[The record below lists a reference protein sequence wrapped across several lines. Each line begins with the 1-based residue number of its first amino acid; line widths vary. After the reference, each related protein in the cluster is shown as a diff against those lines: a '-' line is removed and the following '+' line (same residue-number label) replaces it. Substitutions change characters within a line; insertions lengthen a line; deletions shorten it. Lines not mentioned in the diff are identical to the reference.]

1 MALESGGRADKL
13 GNEFERLWGVLQ
25 LLRVLHGEAVSVL
38 PEGLGPDEK
47 GVDLWVK
54 EQGGAHVGHQCKREN
69 GACGKWSVA
78 DLSRERILQN
88 AQYQLGRGPEYHF
101 AFVSSDP
108 VLLLVDLVERTGRC
122 DHDPTAFA
130 TYLATTS
137 RDHRKAFE
145 QLARYLSIDH
155 TSPGGQAELFD
166 LLSRIELLPFDRSR
180 RAREE
185 VKAWSRLTVT
195 GDPENVVSLLGNFL
209 IRQIGNELHADQIRG
224 ELRAHGF
231 EVRDLSGVP
240 ELHSSI
246 EDLKDRFRRSFV
258 LLGGKPLGRSETE
271 QVWEQLCASGGQQV
285 VCVHGQAGH
294 GKSGVLFEL
303 AGRLDAEGIPFVP
316 IRLDRLRPGTSPD
329 HYGKE
334 VCGLPSSPAASLR
347 ALAGGRM
354 AVLILD
360 QLDAVRW
367 TSGHSS
373 EAWSVCE
380 EVIEEALKHPNLH
393 VVVACRT
400 FDLNDDPAIRAW
412 KESKLLAEVKVG
424 KLPDEVAKA
433 IVSERGAE
441 WASFSATQRGLL
453 NSPQHLYLWAVLRE
467 EGARFTF
474 RTATD
479 LMRAFWDHLRGKR
492 LQEMSVSVAECNTV
506 LADVVSYMDRN
517 GQLVAPERL
526 GGPLP
531 RARDALTSV
540 GVFDIADGRIA
551 FQHQSHFDFLVAERL
566 LRDIAAGQ
574 GDVVDWLVR
583 TKQSLFRRDQLR
595 QVLALLR
602 DEDTH
607 TYDDTIRTLIKDDR
621 VRFHIKHL
629 VLGLLRYSDPPTEG
643 EKSFVLEML
652 NESEWREHVVEQV
665 LRGSPAW
672 FQVLDDRG
680 VLEEWLE
687 SEDDYEANVAAGL
700 MRFVCEIHGR
710 RIAALLRRFERRPP
724 PWPDRLASVFIF
736 SKVHDEAPQLLALR
750 LRLMRRGSFNPEHVD
765 WKELSQ
771 KNPHRALVLFRLTVS
786 RVMDSYRGLP
796 EQTSEKDL
804 PSERSLRWD
813 GVEAVA
819 EAAKRS
825 PVFGWRSLA
834 TCLVPRREV
843 VESAM
848 HAHYRYECEYD
859 DLDDDDPRDRGGR
872 FRLPE
877 VLRAVE
883 HVMRA
888 AGSELAKCQANVFF
902 EQLDSVFP
910 QLPGRLQ
917 RVPVLA
923 MVSAPDDYADQ
934 AIEWLCDHPEC
945 LVLCPS
951 PRPNRW
957 EPARKLIERFSP
969 GCSEAL
975 LRRLEEIILSYQDPH
990 LRRSC
995 EHQRDAL
1002 REGRV
1007 EPNEY
1012 GWPQCFLLSAVP
1024 TRRLSERVASQ
1035 LRQWKRKFQDF
1046 PSLRSFSTRV
1056 FRIVSPIPREK
1067 LLQVSDKSW
1076 LEIVRK
1082 DMSKASRK
1090 WRELGPDVAGES
1102 SHRHFAD
1109 DMREAARWQPGRF
1122 ARLALRI
1129 PKDAYGGYLDAIMN
1143 ALRQTEPPGPAELPG
1158 APASWEPATASEI
1171 EAVLDHVGYS
1181 EERGQARS
1189 YCSLIADRA
1198 DAGWSQRVL
1207 RTIIRYATEHPD
1219 PAPGEFHVSR
1229 VRGDGEQS
1237 HDIGTSAIN
1246 CVRGAA
1252 AWAIH
1257 KLLFEHPDLFELF
1270 RPAVEK
1276 LVADPSPAV
1285 RVASVIACLPIL
1297 NIDMDT
1303 AVDLFVR
1310 ACEMPDDR
1318 ILATPYPGQFIAYT
1332 SLRHFARLGPL
1343 FDRMVHSRVPDVA
1356 SAGASWATQVWLHA
1370 GAMETLVRECLCGSV
1385 PQRKGGARGAAYS
1398 LRHRGLATKSADLL
1412 RVLMN
1417 DASQEVRREA
1427 ASAFWREDVFEVGEA
1442 PSLCRDFALSRAF
1455 DENADHFLR
1464 GLNEHV
1470 GPLAHYADALWAACG
1485 RFCGPRAQDT
1495 RDVSKRAWHEA
1506 GELARLLLRL
1516 YQQAEDARDYD
1527 MQARC
1532 LDAFDEMLRSGV
1544 GGLRGLLDDID
1555 G

>member
-25 LLRVLHGEAVSVL
+25 LLKMLHGEVTSVL

-47 GVDLWVK
+47 GVDLWVR
-54 EQGGAHVGHQCKREN
+54 EADGARVGHQCKREN
-69 GACGKWSVA
+69 GACGRWSVA

-88 AQYQLGRGPEYHF
+88 AQYQLGRGPEYRF

-108 VLLLVDLVERTGRC
+108 VPLLVDLAERTGRC
-122 DHDPTAFA
+122 DDDPAAFA
-130 TYLATTS
+130 ARLATTS
-137 RDHRKAFE
+137 RDHRRAFE

-166 LLSRIELLPFDRSR
+166 FLNRTEFPPFDRSR

-185 VKAWSRLTVT
+185 ARAWSRLTVT
-195 GDPENVVSLLGNFL
+195 GDPENVVALLGDFL
-209 IRQIGNELHADQIRG
+209 IDSIGNELHADQVRA
-224 ELRAHGF
+224 ELRAHGL

-246 EDLKDRFRRSFV
+246 EGLRDRFRRSFV
-258 LLGGKPLGRSETE
+258 LLGGKPLGRDETA
-271 QVWEQLCASGGQQV
+271 QVWEKLCASDGQQI
-285 VCVHGQAGH
+285 VCVHGQAGL

-303 AGRLDAEGIPFVP
+303 AERLDAEGIPFVP
-316 IRLDRLRPGTSPD
+316 IRLDRLRPMVSPD
-329 HYGKE
+329 HFGKE
-334 VCGLPSSPAASLR
+334 VCGLPSSPAASLK

-354 AVLILD
+354 AVLLLD

-380 EVIEEALKHPNLH
+380 EVIEEALKHPNLR

-412 KESKLLAEVKVG
+412 KESKLLAEIKVD
-424 KLPDEVAKA
+424 KLPDVVAKA
-433 IVSERGAE
+433 IVSDRGAD
-441 WASFSATQRGLL
+441 WDAFSAVQRELL
-453 NSPQHLYLWAVLRE
+453 HSPQHLYLWTVLRE

-492 LQEMSVSVAECNTV
+492 LQEMGVPVAECNTV
-506 LADVVSYMDRN
+506 LADVVDYMDRN

-526 GGPLP
+526 AGPLP
-531 RARDALTSV
+531 RARGALASV
-540 GVFDIADGRIA
+540 GVFDVADGRIA
-551 FQHQSHFDFLVAERL
+551 FQHQSHLDFLVAERL
-566 LRDIAAGQ
+566 LRDIAAGE

-602 DEDTH
+602 DEDVH
-607 TYDDTIRTLIKDDR
+607 TYHDTIRMLIRDDR

-629 VLGLLRYSDPPTEG
+629 LLGLLRYSDPPTEG

-652 NESEWREHVVEQV
+652 TEPEWREHVVEQV

-680 VLEEWLE
+680 VLGEWLE
-687 SEDDYEANVAAGL
+687 SKDDYEANVAVGL
-700 MRFVCEIHGR
+700 MRFVSGIHGR
-710 RIAALLRRFERRPP
+710 RIAALLRRFERRRP

-736 SKVHDEAPQLLALR
+736 SKGHEEAPQLFALR
-750 LRLMRRGSFNPEHVD
+750 LRLMRRGSFSPEHVD

-771 KNPHRALVLFRLTVS
+771 NDPRRALVLFRLTVS
-786 RVMDSYRGLP
+786 RVIDSYGAVP
-796 EQTSEKDL
+796 EQASDKDL
-804 PSERSLRWD
+804 PSDSSLRWY

-819 EAAKRS
+819 EAAKRL
-825 PVFGWRSLA
+825 PVFGWNSLV
-834 TCLVPRREV
+834 TCLAARREL
-843 VESAM
+843 VESAI
-848 HAHYRYECEYD
+848 HAHHRYECD
-859 DLDDDDPRDRGGR
+859 DLDDDDLRDRGGR

-883 HVMRA
+883 HVMFA
-888 AGSELAKCQANVFF
+888 AANELAKCKPNAFF
-902 EQLDSVFP
+902 QQLKSVFP
-910 QLPGRLQ
+910 QLPRRLQ

-934 AIEWLCDHPEC
+934 AIEWLCDHPQC
-945 LVLCPS
+945 LVLS
-951 PRPNRW
+951 PGHRPNRW
-957 EPARKLIERFSP
+957 KPARKLVERFSP
-969 GCSEAL
+969 GCSEVL
-975 LRRLEEIILSYQDPH
+975 LRRLEEMVLSYQDPH
-990 LRRSC
+990 LRRSY

-1002 REGRV
+1002 EEGRV

-1035 LRQWKRKFQDF
+1035 LRQWKRKFRGSL
-1046 PSLRSFSTRV
+1046 SLRSLSTRV
-1056 FRIVSPIPREK
+1056 FRVVSPIPREK

-1082 DMSKASRK
+1082 DMSKASRG

-1143 ALRQTEPPGPAELPG
+1143 ALRQTEPPGPAELPV

-1181 EERGQARS
+1181 EEAEQARS
-1189 YCSLIADRA
+1189 YCSLIAGHA
-1198 DAGWSQRVL
+1198 DADWSRGVL
-1207 RTIIRYATEHPD
+1207 CRIIRYATEHPD
-1219 PAPGEFHVSR
+1219 PAPDEFHVYH
-1229 VRGDGEQS
+1229 VREDGEQVP
-1237 HDIGTSAIN
+1237 DIGMSAIN

-1257 KLLFEHPDLFELF
+1257 KLLFEHPDLFELL

-1276 LVADPSPAV
+1276 LVDDPSPAV

-1297 NIDMDT
+1297 NIDRDR
-1303 AVDLFVR
+1303 AVELFLR
-1310 ACEMPDDR
+1310 ACKMPDDR

-1332 SLRHFARLGPL
+1332 SIQHFARLGPL
-1343 FDRMVHSRVPDVA
+1343 FDRMAHSPIPDVA
-1356 SAGASWATQVWLHA
+1356 SAGASWATQVSLHA
-1370 GAMETLVRECLCGSV
+1370 GVMEALVSECLRGAV
-1385 PQRKGGARGAAYS
+1385 PQRSGVARGAAYT
-1398 LRHRGLATKSADLL
+1398 LRHKKLVTKSASLL

-1417 DASQEVRREA
+1417 DDSQEVRREA
-1427 ASAFWREDVFEVGEA
+1427 ASAFWHRDVFNVDEA
-1442 PSLCRDFALSRAF
+1442 PSLCRDFALSPAF
-1455 DENADHFLR
+1455 DENASQFLR

-1470 GPLAHYADALWAACG
+1470 GPLAPYAGALLAACG
-1485 RFCGPRAQDT
+1485 RFSGPRAQDT
-1495 RDVSKRAWHEA
+1495 KDVSKRAWHEA
-1506 GELARLLLRL
+1506 GELTKLLLRS

-1527 MQARC
+1527 TQARC

-1544 GGLRGLLDDID
+1544 GGFRGLLDDIAR
-1555 G
+1555 